1 MWNHQRRWFLPFNKI
16 PINFHLINSSKLNK
30 KIFSEEVKNVIL
42 EQLKGDKKIS
52 FLVGAGLSAESGIP
66 TFRGKHGFWTSGSKN
81 YTPQEIGTKRMF
93 DINPYEVWRWFL
105 YRISICNEAEP
116 NLGHIELS
124 KIEQLLP
131 TRFHL
136 ISQNVDGLHFEP
148 ESLINTVYLIHGDLR
163 FMRCGEEC
171 TKQIFKIPQELV
183 DKKRT
188 RETPITS
195 EEIEL
200 LKCPNCNSNT
210 RPHVLWFD
218 ESYNEHYYHF
228 NTVLQTSIET
238 GLLFVIGTSGATT
251 LPQRVVDNTIDW
263 KGIVIDINPNEN
275 LFSERLKKIKNG
287 YIVTATSSDAL
298 TELRKIITQSL

>member
-1 MWNHQRRWFLPFNKI
+1 M
-16 PINFHLINSSKLNK
+16 
-30 KIFSEEVKNVIL
+30 
-42 EQLKGDKKIS
+42 KGERKVS

-93 DINPYEVWRWFL
+93 DINSNEVWRWFL
-105 YRISICNEAEP
+105 YRISICNEAKP

-131 TRFHL
+131 FRFHL

-163 FMRCGEEC
+163 FMRCSEEC
-171 TKQIFKIPQELV
+171 TKQLFKIPQELV

-188 RETPITS
+188 RETPITF
-195 EEIEL
+195 EETEL
-200 LKCPNCNSNT
+200 LKCPNCNSET

-218 ESYNEHYYHF
+218 ELYNEYHYHLD
-228 NTVLQTSIET
+228 TVLRIAKKT
-238 GLLFVIGTSGATT
+238 GLLFVIGTSGATN
-251 LPQRVVDNTIDW
+251 LPQRVVRNTL
-263 KGIVIDINPNEN
+263 KRQGIVIDINPNEN
-275 LFSERLKKIKNG
+275 LFSKKLEKLKNG
-287 YIVTATSSDAL
+287 YIVKATSSDAL
-298 TELRKIITQSL
+298 TELRKIIAQSL